1 MSTEPMPI
9 PAPAPEP
16 AAQVSPF
23 GRIIGV
29 LFSPKSTY
37 EDIARKP
44 SWLLPVIISTV
55 LGIASTVVLNQRV
68 DWRDFIS
75 QQIEKSPQAAQLTA
89 EQKEKQ
95 IDISSKVAT
104 YVVYGAGVVGS
115 VLFALIVGAVM
126 MLAYNLLAGAGAT
139 FSQSLAIAA
148 HTLVVGIV
156 STPIFL
162 LVMFLRPKGSIDPN
176 NPVATNLAA
185 ILPEESAKWLL
196 TLCKSIDV
204 FTIWTLILI
213 AIGFAAV
220 NPRKLKGGKPY
231 IIAFSVW
238 GALVVVKTL
247 WAFIFS

>member
-1 MSTEPMPI
+1 MPI

-16 AAQVSPF
+16 TAQVSPF

-37 EDIARKP
+37 QDIARKP

-55 LGIASTVVLNQRV
+55 LGIAATVVLNQRV

-95 IDISSKVAT
+95 IDISSKVTT
-104 YVVYGAGVVGS
+104 YVVYAVGVVGS

-185 ILPEESAKWLL
+185 ILPEESAKWLVA
-196 TLCKSIDV
+196 LCKSLDF

-231 IIAFSVW
+231 VIAFSVW

>member
-23 GRIIGV
+23 GRIMGV

-55 LGIASTVVLNQRV
+55 LGIAATVVLNQRV

-95 IDISSKVAT
+95 IDISSKVTT

-185 ILPEESAKWLL
+185 ILPEESAKWLV

-231 IIAFSVW
+231 VIAFSVW

>member
-55 LGIASTVVLNQRV
+55 LGIAATVVLNQRV

-95 IDISSKVAT
+95 IDISSKVTT
-104 YVVYGAGVVGS
+104 YFVYGAGVVGS

-185 ILPEESAKWLL
+185 ILPEESAKWLVA
-196 TLCKSIDV
+196 LCKSIDV

-231 IIAFSVW
+231 VIAFSVW